1 MRPNVALD
9 PPVEAL
15 LRDPEG
21 ASTRLDSIVILSA
34 TVTEPKG
41 SIKRGLQV
49 MEIEKILHTQHFGR
63 EPEAKVGRA
72 EMDSSGLQTG
82 WTR

>member
-1 MRPNVALD
+1 
-9 PPVEAL
+9 
-15 LRDPEG
+15 
-21 ASTRLDSIVILSA
+21 
-34 TVTEPKG
+34 
-41 SIKRGLQV
+41 